1 MGKRALAMLLALMML
16 VSLVPVQVFAEE
28 PEVPSQEIVE
38 EIIPE
43 ESDEDLIAEPEE
55 GDGQDEQITSEDDVL
70 VPEDGIDAF
79 IPGGGDEV
87 QGRNDVARVSY
98 VDEGEQAFATLE
110 EAIAAAGA
118 VDGDGY
124 QFGTTVTL
132 IKNVSIVSLSIDK
145 TVTLDLNGLK
155 LTVGSDEGLKAV
167 SGGNVTLTGGTLA
180 GNVTA
185 GSGAVVS
192 IIGGT
197 VTGTVAA
204 EDGGTLQIS
213 GGSFSVK
220 PDDAYL
226 AEGYEFI
233 GEGPFTPQLKTFTVI
248 WCDEDGVT
256 PLETDEN
263 VPYGSTPS
271 FNGAA
276 PSKEA
281 TDDTVYTF
289 AGWNPAPVAVTADAS
304 YTATFTS
311 SERLYVVSFNSNGGS
326 AVETQNLRFRETV
339 TKPADPT
346 YEGFAFCG
354 WKLGDNYY
362 DFDAPVTADI
372 ELVAAWEKAV
382 AEINGKP
389 YSSVQAA
396 IDAAEAGGTVK
407 LVDNVALEA
416 QLVIG
421 GKVILDLNGHKITG
435 SIDDAILVNA
445 TGDLTLTGA
454 GSIEI
459 ENWTAINNAGSLTIE
474 NVTVKAGVSGG
485 ANTIYNEG
493 TLAVTGGVIEANG
506 ENSICAIW
514 NEGAANISGG
524 TVSAVSTKT

>member
-98 VDEGEQAFATLE
+98 VDEGEQAFETLQ

-220 PDDAYL
+220 PDEAYL

-248 WCDEDGVT
+248 WCDEDGT

-311 SERLYVVSFNSNGGS
+311 S
-326 AVETQNLRFRETV
+326 
-339 TKPADPT
+339 
-346 YEGFAFCG
+346 
-354 WKLGDNYY
+354 
-362 DFDAPVTADI
+362 
-372 ELVAAWEKAV
+372 
-382 AEINGKP
+382 
-389 YSSVQAA
+389 
-396 IDAAEAGGTVK
+396 
-407 LVDNVALEA
+407 
-416 QLVIG
+416 
-421 GKVILDLNGHKITG
+421 
-435 SIDDAILVNA
+435 
-445 TGDLTLTGA
+445 
-454 GSIEI
+454 
-459 ENWTAINNAGSLTIE
+459 
-474 NVTVKAGVSGG
+474 
-485 ANTIYNEG
+485 
-493 TLAVTGGVIEANG
+493 
-506 ENSICAIW
+506 
-514 NEGAANISGG
+514 
-524 TVSAVSTKT
+524 